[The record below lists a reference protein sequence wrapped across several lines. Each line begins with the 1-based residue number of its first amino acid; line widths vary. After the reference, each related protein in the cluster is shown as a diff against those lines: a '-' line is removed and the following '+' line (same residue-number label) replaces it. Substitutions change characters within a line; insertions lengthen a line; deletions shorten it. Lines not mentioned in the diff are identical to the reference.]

1 MLGNSR
7 KLKKKLYLYFF
18 LLETVSF
25 MELSAIK
32 DITAVLQTVEMN
44 SLNIKAKT
52 NLSEYSSREYGPGC

>member
-32 DITAVLQTVEMN
+32 DITAVLRTVEMN
-44 SLNIKAKT
+44 SLNIKA
-52 NLSEYSSREYGPGC
+52 

>member
-44 SLNIKAKT
+44 SLNIKA
-52 NLSEYSSREYGPGC
+52 